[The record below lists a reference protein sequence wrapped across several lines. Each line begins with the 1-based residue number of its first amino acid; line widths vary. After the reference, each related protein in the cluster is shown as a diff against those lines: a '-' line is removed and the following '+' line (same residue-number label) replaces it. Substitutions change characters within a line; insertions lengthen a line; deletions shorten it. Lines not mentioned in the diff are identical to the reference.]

1 MARYPE
7 IQYVRY
13 YTPGTA
19 ARKLEVP
26 VKQNSARQIP
36 TRKRQKKI
44 VVHLDPVAAIGIV
57 AATVMLILMLT
68 GVSSLRQAQQEK
80 VQMEQYVV
88 SLQKEYASL
97 QNTYEASYDL
107 QEVESMALALGMVP
121 REQVQQ
127 ITMQVADPE
136 TAEQTTVWENI
147 RTFLTGLFA

>member
-19 ARKLEVP
+19 ARKLEIP
-26 VKQNSARQIP
+26 SKQNSARQIP
-36 TRKRQKKI
+36 ARKRQKRI

-80 VQMEQYVV
+80 AQMEQYVV
-88 SLQKEYASL
+88 SLQKECTSL
-97 QNTYEASYDL
+97 QNTYKTSYDL
-107 QEVESMALALGMVP
+107 KEVEAMALALGMVP
-121 REQVQQ
+121 KAQVQSV
-127 ITMQVADPE
+127 TMQVAEPE
-136 TAEQTTVWENI
+136 AAEQTTVWENI
-147 RTFLTGLFA
+147 RTFLAGLFA